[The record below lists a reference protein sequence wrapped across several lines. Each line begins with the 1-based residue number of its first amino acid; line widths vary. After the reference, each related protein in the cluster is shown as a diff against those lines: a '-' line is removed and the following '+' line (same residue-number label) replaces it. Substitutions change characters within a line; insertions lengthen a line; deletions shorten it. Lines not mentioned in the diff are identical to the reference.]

1 MTRRTSHEPPDTLM
15 QLLTRL
21 DPAEDVEV
29 EYKRAHGG
37 IPRDVWES
45 ISAFANTR
53 GGCIVLGVNES
64 GGFEVEGVSN
74 ADARRKELWDAL
86 RNPQKLSSAVCD
98 ERDVSVEHVDG
109 AALVI
114 IRVPAVPRTERPVYI
129 NGNPYQGT
137 YVRRH
142 SADYKCG
149 KPEVDRM
156 IREAS
161 GDHADLVVLEGFGLA
176 DLDRYALSGYRNRF
190 QTHDPANPKN
200 ELDDW
205 AFLKSLG
212 GAMKDRRSG
221 VEALTRAGLLMFGLP
236 EAIREWR
243 GRHLIDFR
251 SLSGTTDVYERW
263 LDRIAWEGHLYG
275 AFFTIFPGLTVSLPT
290 PFELQDEVRSGQTAV
305 HTALR
310 EALVNLLVHADYVES
325 EASLILRSPDG
336 FLFRNPGTSRVPEDD
351 MLIGNRSDPRNPTI
365 ARMFRQIGL
374 AEEAGTGIPK
384 IVQLWRKL
392 GFQLPD
398 IHQSTERYEFTIEL
412 RYAHLIPADDRNW
425 LQSLGD
431 HWTEEEQLALVLAKH
446 EGMVDNQRLRSLTG
460 VHPADATAVLG
471 RLRQRGLL
479 DPQGG
484 GSKTWYQ
491 LSPHLREDAGLP
503 DNSERIGISPEEWD
517 EMVNLARPLRD
528 ALRQRK
534 RPARLERDR
543 TIVALCRR
551 MPLALEELEELLGYT
566 RSGMRGIVQ
575 DLVKQRALQYRYP
588 ERPTH
593 PHQRYLA
600 GDSSHVAS

>member
-1 MTRRTSHEPPDTLM
+1 
-15 QLLTRL
+15 
-21 DPAEDVEV
+21 
-29 EYKRAHGG
+29 
-37 IPRDVWES
+37 
-45 ISAFANTR
+45 
-53 GGCIVLGVNES
+53 
-64 GGFEVEGVSN
+64 
-74 ADARRKELWDAL
+74 
-86 RNPQKLSSAVCD
+86 
-98 ERDVSVEHVDG
+98 
-109 AALVI
+109 
-114 IRVPAVPRTERPVYI
+114 
-129 NGNPYQGT
+129 
-137 YVRRH
+137 
-142 SADYKCG
+142 
-149 KPEVDRM
+149 
-156 IREAS
+156 
-161 GDHADLVVLEGFGLA
+161 
-176 DLDRYALSGYRNRF
+176 
-190 QTHDPANPKN
+190 
-200 ELDDW
+200 
-205 AFLKSLG
+205 
-212 GAMKDRRSG
+212 MKDRRSG
-221 VEALTRAGLLMFGLP
+221 VEALTLAGLLMFGLP

-251 SLSGTTDVYERW
+251 SLPGTVDVHERW
-263 LDRIAWEGHLYG
+263 IDRITWEGHLYG
-275 AFFTIFPGLTVSLPT
+275 AFFTIFPGLTFNLPT

-351 MLIGNRSDPRNPTI
+351 MLIGSRSDPRNPTI

-398 IHQSTERYEFTIEL
+398 IHQNTDRYEFTIEL
-412 RYAHLIPADDRNW
+412 RYAHLIPADDRKW

-431 HWTEEEQLALVLAKH
+431 QWTEEEQLALVLAKH

-471 RLRQRGLL
+471 KLRQRGLL

-491 LSPHLREDAGLP
+491 LSPRLREDAGLP
-503 DNSERIGISPEEWD
+503 DNSERVGISPEEWN
-517 EMVNLARPLRD
+517 VLASIARPVHD

-534 RPARLERDR
+534 RPARTERDR
-543 TIVALCRR
+543 TVVALCSR

-600 GDSSHVAS
+600 GDSSSHRDR